1 MKITLSIILLFISIN
16 LFSQNGLE
24 NGNLFILPKNKNAI
38 TLNKFEADKIIEI
51 KKFPI
56 NKNSIFS
63 TNQKNLV
70 GILNRSNKKIS
81 IYNIETEKKL
91 RLSIPFDIK
100 PKSLLID
107 DNNIFIGGEMENEML
122 IQYNFHNQKWYSLEI
137 PEEIKFPG
145 KSIDDIVIN
154 DNYLI
159 AIDNIIIPKY
169 ILYYHINSD
178 NKLIYSHQR
187 SLKFNSS
194 YESTHFARLENE
206 LLGLYSTTF
215 NWGTFSEHITVYRG
229 LDLKESFAISSDYT
243 YKSKIV
249 DIILIEGNLYV
260 ANSSKGLGKLKIEDN
275 FFKAK
280 DEYGW
285 EESNPQLDE
294 NLINYQ
300 QYTNEEIIKLTKI
313 PNANTFIVTLKDKNG
328 NYRNEIR

>member
-313 PNANTFIVTLKDKNG
+313 PNTNTFIVTLKDKNG